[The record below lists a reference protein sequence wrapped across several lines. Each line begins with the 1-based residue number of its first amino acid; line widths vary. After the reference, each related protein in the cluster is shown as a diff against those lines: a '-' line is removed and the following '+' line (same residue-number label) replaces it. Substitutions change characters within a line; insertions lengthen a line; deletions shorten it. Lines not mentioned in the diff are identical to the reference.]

1 MKVRKAIVVVLLL
14 LAAYVLVYV
23 LPHGARVKT
32 SEVRTEEPL
41 DCVIMLDNGLF
52 SPEARH
58 IGFHYEL
65 LQHFC
70 REAGHHYV
78 ITSRVASDT
87 CWNDLA
93 CGRTDILVLS
103 PQDTIPERWRGS
115 MILSLPIKEDYR
127 WAVPRD
133 RADLMGRI
141 HVFLYG
147 QRESGNLQR
156 LQGKYFRS
164 YRIEP
169 HLEDSTMVSALSPY
183 DEWIRA
189 EGFATGIDWRLLSAI
204 IYQESRFNPATSSS
218 RNAVGLMQVLPS
230 TAYHYGVDDPYDPK
244 MNIHAGSRH
253 FARLVRAF
261 SADYPED
268 AIDSVNVLR
277 LALAAYNAGETRIR
291 DFCHITDSLGR
302 NGLDWDEVRL
312 TIDSDESFNGRQTA
326 DYVDLVLERYNLYR
340 QVIE

>member
-1 MKVRKAIVVVLLL
+1 MSVGKAIRVLLL
-14 LAAYVLVYV
+14 ILAAFVLVYLRPYEPV
-23 LPHGARVKT
+23 VNT

-78 ITSRVASDT
+78 ITSSVASDT
-87 CWNDLA
+87 CWQNLVH
-93 CGRTDILVLS
+93 GVTDILVLS
-103 PQDTIPERWRGS
+103 PQDTIPEQWRDS
-115 MILSLPIKEDYR
+115 MMLSLPIKEDYR
-127 WAVPRD
+127 WAVPCD

-147 QRESGNLQR
+147 QRESGDMQR

-164 YRIEP
+164 YRI
-169 HLEDSTMVSALSPY
+169 DSHIENNTIAGALSPY

-189 EGFATGIDWRLLSAI
+189 EGEATGIDWRLLSAI

-230 TAYHYGVDDPYDPK
+230 TANYYGVDDPYDPK

-253 FARLVRAF
+253 FARLVRSF
-261 SADYPED
+261 SADYPE
-268 AIDSVNVLR
+268 AVDSANVIR

-291 DFCHITDSLGR
+291 DFCHVTDSLGR
-302 NGLDWDEVRL
+302 NGLDWEEVKV
-312 TIDSDESFNGRQTA
+312 TIEGDESFNGRQTE
-326 DYVDLVLERYNLYR
+326 DYVDLVLQRYELYK